1 MNKRY
6 EDLFQKLIYKN
17 ERMPLSFGTL
27 ATVAFCLLMLII
39 STFVRV
45 EIVHPWFLKNP
56 SGDYE
61 IIIKSYP
68 YVPQIPVLLGIVAL
82 LGKPF
87 SFLTVII
94 YIFMGLF
101 IWPIFAMGDGL
112 DYLKTGFFG
121 YILGFVPA
129 IIFAGN
135 ILNKGMHIKYVSL
148 AAICGILAMDLTG
161 IFYIAFLALF
171 RLVEIPILKL
181 VLSAFNPSYILYS
194 LLCSIA
200 AIYIGYGARYLL
212 WPMIQTN
219 LRVKKLENVRQKI
232 IEKMEKQEI
241 DEFDIELSKKP
252 TKKKTKKNKEEQLK
266 PRAKRGRPRKTK
278 EDN

>member
-6 EDLFQKLIYKN
+6 EDLFQKLIYKG
-17 ERMPLSFGTL
+17 ERIPLSFGTL
-27 ATVAFCLLMLII
+27 AVVAFCLLMLII

-45 EIVHPWFLKNP
+45 EIVHPWLLKNP
-56 SGDYE
+56 NGDFE

-101 IWPIFAMGDGL
+101 IWPIFAMGGGL

-121 YILGFVPA
+121 YILGFIPA
-129 IIFAGN
+129 IILAGN
-135 ILNKGMHIKYVSL
+135 ILSKGKHIKYVAL
-148 AAICGILAMDLTG
+148 AAILGVLAIDLTG
-161 IFYIAFLALF
+161 IFWISFLALF
-171 RLVEIPILKL
+171 KLVEIPILKL
-181 VLSAFNPSYILYS
+181 VLSTFNPSYMLYS
-194 LLCSIA
+194 LFCSIV
-200 AIYIGYGARYLL
+200 AIYIGYGARFVL

-219 LRVKKLENVRQKI
+219 LKVKRLENVRQKI
-232 IEKMEKQEI
+232 IERMEKQEI
-241 DEFDIELSKKP
+241 DEFEIELSKKP
-252 TKKKTKKNKEEQLK
+252 TKKRNKKNKEEAPK
-266 PRAKRGRPRKTK
+266 PKAKRGRPKKTK